1 MLNDIYK
8 EVEERMKKAVEA
20 FKSEI
25 TKIRTGRATP
35 AILESIRVDYYG
47 SRIPINQIA
56 SILAPDPRLL
66 VVQPWDQNA
75 IGDIEKA
82 IKSSG
87 LGLNPQV
94 EKGVIK
100 IPIPP
105 LSEERRKELIKLVQ
119 KLAEDSRIAI
129 RNIRRDGM
137 EKVKN
142 LEKEKKISEDDRKS
156 AEKKIQ
162 ELTDKYISE
171 VDKILSSKEREILEE

>member
-8 EVEERMKKAVEA
+8 EVEEKMKKAVEA

-66 VVQPWDQNA
+66 IVQPWDQNA

-94 EKGVIK
+94 EKV
-100 IPIPP
+100 
-105 LSEERRKELIKLVQ
+105 L
-119 KLAEDSRIAI
+119 
-129 RNIRRDGM
+129 
-137 EKVKN
+137 
-142 LEKEKKISEDDRKS
+142 
-156 AEKKIQ
+156 
-162 ELTDKYISE
+162 
-171 VDKILSSKEREILEE
+171 

>member
-1 MLNDIYK
+1 MLNEIYRELEDK
-8 EVEERMKKAVEA
+8 MKKSVES

-25 TKIRTGRATP
+25 SKIRTGRATP
-35 AILESIRVDYYG
+35 AILETIKIDYYG
-47 SRIPINQIA
+47 SRLPINQIA
-56 SILAPDPRLL
+56 SIIAPEPRLL
-66 VVQPWDQNA
+66 IVQPWDQNA
-75 IGDIEKA
+75 ISEIEKA

-119 KLAEDSRIAI
+119 KLAEDSRVAI

-137 EKVKN
+137 EKVKS
-142 LEKEKKISEDDRKS
+142 LEKEKKISEDDRKV

-171 VDKILSSKEREILEE
+171 VDKILENKQKEILEE

>member
-1 MLNDIYK
+1 
-8 EVEERMKKAVEA
+8 MKKAVES

-25 TKIRTGRATP
+25 AKIRTGRATP
-35 AILESIRVDYYG
+35 AILESIKVDYYG
-47 SRIPINQIA
+47 SRLPINQLA
-56 SILAPDPRLL
+56 SILIPEPRLL

-75 IGDIEKA
+75 IGEIEKA

-87 LGLNPQV
+87 LGLNPKV

-119 KLAEDSRIAI
+119 KLAEDSRVAI
-129 RNIRRDGM
+129 RNIRRDGI
-137 EKVKN
+137 EKAKS
-142 LEKEKKISEDDRKS
+142 LEKEKKISEDDRKF

-162 ELTDKYISE
+162 ELTDKYIAQIDE
-171 VDKILSSKEREILEE
+171 LLKAKEKEILEE